1 MRAAGLW
8 HAELVRLILSLR
20 HGETVVIADAGL
32 PVPSPTPTIDLGWAR
47 HEPRLLPVLRAVLAE
62 LVVERA
68 TIAKQADDEE
78 FLIGLRAEL
87 GAVPVGRTDHEALK
101 ADCATARAVV
111 RTGEDTPYANVI
123 LHAGIPF
130 GPQPARAGLP
140 PGSPATQGGD
150 SAIRIDSRDDP
161 SKLEY

>member
-1 MRAAGLW
+1 MRETGLW

-32 PVPSPTPTIDLGWAR
+32 PVPAPTPTIDLGWAR
-47 HEPRLLPVLRAVLAE
+47 HQPRLLPVLRAVLAE

-68 TIAKQADDEE
+68 TIAHQADDEE
-78 FLIGLRAEL
+78 FLAGLRAEL
-87 GAVPVGRTDHEALK
+87 GDVPVGRTDHEALK
-101 ADCATARAVV
+101 AGCASARAVI

-130 GPQPARAGLP
+130 GAPPARPGHPLGAPAAQAAG
-140 PGSPATQGGD
+140 
-150 SAIRIDSRDDP
+150 SAIRVDSRGA
-161 SKLEY
+161 SG